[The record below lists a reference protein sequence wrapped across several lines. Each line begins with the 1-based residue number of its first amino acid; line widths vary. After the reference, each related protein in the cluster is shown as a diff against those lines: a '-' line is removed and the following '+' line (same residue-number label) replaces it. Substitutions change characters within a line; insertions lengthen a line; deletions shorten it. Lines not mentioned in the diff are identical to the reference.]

1 VAACRLKSCGLQWP
15 PSEALASRNSR
26 SRAASARLIK
36 PRSMAFA
43 DTKTRVNL
51 ARQAWARLMA
61 YRATNSE
68 LLYSLTAARILR
80 YIVLVFTNKGKE

>member
-1 VAACRLKSCGLQWP
+1 
-15 PSEALASRNSR
+15 
-26 SRAASARLIK
+26 
-36 PRSMAFA
+36 
-43 DTKTRVNL
+43 
-51 ARQAWARLMA
+51 MA